1 MPPVP
6 ASTRLPPALLALALA
21 TFAIDTTEFV
31 VAGLLPLVAA
41 DYGISVSMAGN
52 LLPNGVRIP

>member
-6 ASTRLPPALLALALA
+6 ASTRLPPALLALA
-21 TFAIDTTEFV
+21 TFAIGTTEFV